1 MFSVGG
7 VRLAA
12 RAEDVGGVTP
22 WGEGIAVP
30 SCTPFV
36 GSVVK
41 RDKQVLPVYDLA
53 SRLRCDLQD
62 DAMLCLIARHV
73 DGPMAIGIDADI
85 PSLHTV
91 EAGQIKPSRT
101 KDIETLGSFESEGED
116 IDIVA
121 LKKLGK
127 P

>member
-1 MFSVGG
+1 
-7 VRLAA
+7 
-12 RAEDVGGVTP
+12 
-22 WGEGIAVP
+22 
-30 SCTPFV
+30 
-36 GSVVK
+36 
-41 RDKQVLPVYDLA
+41 
-53 SRLRCDLQD
+53 
-62 DAMLCLIARHV
+62 MLCLIARHV